1 MGRDGF
7 TIEETYHAIIRIA
20 ESLEDIEVTLDKIG
34 ASLVG
39 ETQPF
44 VQESVTPSMEQ
55 ALSSVQESLVPE
67 ATPSQR
73 FTPSSIPD
81 LGTDP
86 AKYREIGGVDQ
97 KTAELMAIAKEMGWE
112 VIPGSRMYWLEQGDR
127 IVFDNRV
134 LDEWQRRTS
143 GNRLGE

>member
-7 TIEETYHAIIRIA
+7 NIEDVYHAVIRIA
-20 ESLEDIEVTLDKIG
+20 DSLEAIEVTLDKIG

-39 ETQPF
+39 DTEPF
-44 VQESVTPSMEQ
+44 VQESVTPSMHE
-55 ALSSVQESLVPE
+55 ALSDVQKNLIPE

-86 AKYREIGGVDQ
+86 AKYQEVGGVDE
-97 KTAELMAIAKEMGWE
+97 KTAQLMAIAKEKGWE

-134 LDEWQRRTS
+134 LDEWQRRHR
-143 GNRLGE
+143 GNRLEE